1 MKFVTGLIVSAAVSL
16 VLMVAFVVL
25 VGQVCGSSGLSASG
39 LAVPIQFQPD
49 AMFQSDIMR
58 LRALPAVLM
67 QGGFEPAQLMA
78 LQPVAASSSWVTNFL
93 CTIKA
98 TDVAMTGFAL
108 FLVLTLTF
116 QGLIQGAWMRR
127 LLLSSE
133 HSALVVNE
141 ALISAQRAYVFLRE
155 FRLNLIKNPLNE
167 EIQICTIQPI
177 WENTGATPTRGGR
190 SQVNWKFFER
200 SVPAEFDFPDF
211 DEVGNRILSYD
222 DYKPLIVG
230 PKATALAPLIDIEPG
245 VLRQVRDLQGRL
257 LIWGWVEYDEVFT
270 DAGRHR
276 TEFCYQVAVTGSPMS
291 WVGFTQYRAFNG
303 VDDDCM
309 KEPTLL
315 ARED

>member
-16 VLMVAFVVL
+16 VLMVVFVLL
-25 VGQVCGSSGLSASG
+25 VGQVCGSRGLPGSGA
-39 LAVPIQFQPD
+39 AVPIRFQIDTETP
-49 AMFQSDIMR
+49 
-58 LRALPAVLM
+58 PAPPLLLA
-67 QGGFEPAQLMA
+67 QGRFEPAQFVER
-78 LQPVAASSSWVTNFL
+78 QPVAASSGWATTFL

-98 TDVAMTGFAL
+98 TDVVMTGFAL
-108 FLVLTLTF
+108 FLVLALTF
-116 QGLIQGAWMRR
+116 QGLMQGAWMRR

-167 EIQICTIQPI
+167 EIQICTIQPV

-190 SQVNWKFFER
+190 AHVNWKFFER

-222 DYKPLIVG
+222 AYKPLSVG
-230 PKATALAPLIDIEPG
+230 PKATARAPLIDIEPAI
-245 VLRQVRDLQGRL
+245 LRQVRDLQGRV

-270 DAGRHR
+270 DAKRHR
-276 TEFCYQVAVTGSPMS
+276 TEFCYQLAVTGSPMS

-303 VDDDCM
+303 ADEDCM
-309 KEPTLL
+309 KAPTVLV
-315 ARED
+315 RDV